1 MAIEKQ
7 IKVLI
12 VDDEPDIVR
21 IVRIAMELAK
31 YEVAEAS
38 SGEECIE
45 KLETGPVPDLILMDI
60 MMPGI
65 SGYQACEKIRSNKKF
80 KDLKIVMLTAKGQK
94 GDMEEGLKA
103 GADDYIVKPFD
114 PFELIET
121 VGEILRR

>member
-7 IKVLI
+7 TKVLI

-45 KLETGPVPDLILMDI
+45 KLETDPVPDLILMDI